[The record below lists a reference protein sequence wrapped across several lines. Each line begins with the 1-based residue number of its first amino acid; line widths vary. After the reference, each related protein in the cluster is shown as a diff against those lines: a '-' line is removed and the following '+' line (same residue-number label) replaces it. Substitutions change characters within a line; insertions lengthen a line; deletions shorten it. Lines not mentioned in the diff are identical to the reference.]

1 MNRVR
6 RWLKRITWS
15 GFLLSLGTL
24 TAVGWFGSGHLVE
37 PKRRALQDYHL
48 ERLGDPTRFGLQIT
62 AYTGPART
70 PCLLVEPA
78 PGSREWRGREVRRA
92 LRQAPPWGE
101 VLGTVVMLNGHG
113 GRKEDHLPSCER
125 FTAVGF
131 RCLVPDL
138 PGHGDHPAPHA
149 TFGKEECELV
159 EALVDD
165 LHGRFSLKPQ
175 PLFLYGVSQ
184 GGAIAIQTAAR
195 SPERWS
201 GVISAAAFASLE
213 RTVERSAAD
222 LAPKCAGLAPV
233 AAFSVGCGSWLRA
246 GYAPWQIR
254 PAKAAENLTM
264 PVMIIH
270 GENDRFIPFADA
282 EEIFSSIPAETK
294 ILRPVADAG
303 HGRVLATDAE
313 HLYPE
318 MCRFLLNC
326 LDP

>member
-1 MNRVR
+1 MKRL
-6 RWLKRITWS
+6 RWLKRLTLS
-15 GFLLSLGTL
+15 SSLLSLAAMSTI
-24 TAVGWFGSGHLVE
+24 GWLGSEHLVA
-37 PKRRALQDYHL
+37 PKRRALQNYHI
-48 ERLGDPTRFGLQIT
+48 ERLAEPARFGLKIT
-62 AYTGPART
+62 AYTGPGRT
-70 PCLLVEPA
+70 PCLLVEPE
-78 PGSREWRGREVRRA
+78 PDGSGWRARDVRKA
-92 LRQAPPWGE
+92 LHRPPPWGE
-101 VLGTVVMLNGHG
+101 IRGTVVMLNGHG

-125 FTAVGF
+125 FTAAGF

-149 TFGKEECELV
+149 TFGKNECDLI

-165 LHGRFSLKPQ
+165 LHGRFALKPQ

-184 GGAIAIQTAAR
+184 GGAIALQTAAR

-254 PAKAAENLTM
+254 PAKAAEKLTM

-282 EEIFSSIPAETK
+282 EEIFAKIPAETK
-294 ILRPVADAG
+294 VLRRVADAG
-303 HGRVLATDAE
+303 HGRVLATDAGN
-313 HLYPE
+313 LYPE
-318 MCRFLLNC
+318 MCEFLLRAGGR
-326 LDP
+326 

>member
-1 MNRVR
+1 MKRLR
-6 RWLKRITWS
+6 RWLQRIAFTS
-15 GFLLSLGTL
+15 SLLALAALSTI
-24 TAVGWFGSGHLVE
+24 GWLGSGHLVE

-48 ERLGDPTRFGLQIT
+48 ERLEHPAAFGLKIT
-62 AYTGPART
+62 AYTGPEKT
-70 PCLLVEPA
+70 PCLLVEPE
-78 PGSREWRGREVRRA
+78 PGGRGWRARD
-92 LRQAPPWGE
+92 LRKSLKRPPPWGE
-101 VLGTVVMLNGHG
+101 ILGTVVMLNGHG

-125 FTAVGF
+125 FTAAGF

-149 TFGKEECELV
+149 TFGKDECELI

-165 LHGRFSLKPQ
+165 LPGRFSLKPQ
-175 PLFLYGVSQ
+175 PVFLYGVSQ
-184 GGAIAIQTAAR
+184 GGAIALQTAAR
-195 SPERWS
+195 SPQRWA

-213 RTVERSAAD
+213 RTVERSAAE
-222 LAPKCAGLAPV
+222 LAPKYAGLAPV

-254 PAKAAENLTM
+254 PAKAAEKLTM

-282 EEIFSSIPAETK
+282 REIFDRIPAETK
-294 ILRPVADAG
+294 ILRPVVDG
-303 HGRVLATDAE
+303 THGRVLATDAG

-318 MCRFLLNC
+318 MCRFLL
-326 LDP
+326 DAVR